1 MNKIGLVLSKPPGYS
16 ETFFISKIKGLQ
28 RHGFEVT
35 LFCQNDD
42 KNFNNCPVY
51 KQSKIVRSP
60 WVQFILFLLTFV
72 KLVPY
77 YKQLIRY
84 IRLERAQN
92 TPAIQLLKNIY
103 LNAYLLKAKV
113 DWLHFGFATLAIGSE
128 LIAKAI
134 GAKMAVSLRGFDI
147 SVYPLNHP
155 GCYKTLWK
163 EVDKVHVISDDLL
176 IAAKKQGLPNLVSIQ
191 KIVPAIDLSLFEFQ
205 GLSDRKGELIFLTI
219 GRLHWKKGFVDTL
232 MALSKIKEKKIP
244 FTYFIIGEG
253 SDYER
258 IAFAVNELQLSD
270 QVRFLGRL
278 PHIEVRPHL
287 LKADIYLQ
295 YSIQEGFCNA
305 VLEAQAMGKLCI
317 VSDAEG
323 LAENVLHK
331 QTGWVVPK
339 GEPLLLAN
347 QIMEVIDLPIKQ
359 QQLTKQAAVNHVKNQ
374 FSIEQ
379 QVEAYVQ
386 FYNN

>member
-16 ETFFISKIKGLQ
+16 ETFFISKIKELQ

-35 LFCQNDD
+35 LYCQNDD
-42 KNFNNCPVY
+42 ENFNNCPVY

-60 WVQFILFLLTFV
+60 WVQFILFLLTLV

-77 YKQLIRY
+77 YKRLIRY

-92 TPAIQLLKNIY
+92 TPAIQLLKKIY

-128 LIAKAI
+128 LIAKTI

-147 SVYPLNHP
+147 SVYPLKHP

-176 IAAKKQGLPNLVSIQ
+176 IAAKKQGLPNSVSIQ

-258 IAFAVNELQLSD
+258 IAFVVNELQLSD
-270 QVRFLGRL
+270 QVRFLGRI
-278 PHIEVRPHL
+278 PHIEVRSHL

-339 GEPLLLAN
+339 GEPLLLAT

-359 QQLTKQAAVNHVKNQ
+359 QQLTKQAAVNHVKSQ

-379 QVEAYVQ
+379 QIEAYVQ

>member
-42 KNFNNCPVY
+42 ENFNDCPVY

-92 TPAIQLLKNIY
+92 TPAIQLLKKIY

-147 SVYPLNHP
+147 SVYPLKHP

-163 EVDKVHVISDDLL
+163 VVDKVHVISDDLL
-176 IAAKKQGLPNLVSIQ
+176 IAAKKQGLPNSVSIQ

-205 GLSDRKGELIFLTI
+205 GLSDRKGDLIFLTI

-258 IAFAVNELQLSD
+258 IAFAVNELKLSD
-270 QVRFLGRL
+270 RVRFLGRL
-278 PHIEVRPHL
+278 PHIEVRSHL

-359 QQLTKQAAVNHVKNQ
+359 QQLTKQAAVNHVKSQ

-379 QVEAYVQ
+379 QIEAYVQ

>member
-42 KNFNNCPVY
+42 ENFNDCPVY

-77 YKQLIRY
+77 HKQLIRY

-92 TPAIQLLKNIY
+92 TPAIQLLKKIY

-147 SVYPLNHP
+147 SVYPLKHP

-163 EVDKVHVISDDLL
+163 VVDKVHVISDDLL
-176 IAAKKQGLPNLVSIQ
+176 IAAKKQGLPNSISIQ
-191 KIVPAIDLSLFEFQ
+191 KIVPAIDLALFEFQ
-205 GLSDRKGELIFLTI
+205 GLSDRKGDLIFLTI

-232 MALSKIKEKKIP
+232 MALSKIKERKIP

-270 QVRFLGRL
+270 RVRFLGRL
-278 PHIEVRPHL
+278 PHIEVRSHL

-359 QQLTKQAAVNHVKNQ
+359 QQLTKQAAVDHVKSQ

-379 QVEAYVQ
+379 QIEAYVQ